1 MVPPLLWPMLLG
13 VLGAVFGSFIAV
25 IAIRWPAGERAN
37 GRSRCDACGA
47 GLRAME
53 LVPLLS
59 FAIQRGRCRH
69 CGARIGRSHVV
80 IEWLGLTIGIVAGL
94 LAPGIEGVAG
104 AIFGWL
110 LLALGAIDLA
120 AFWLPNRLVAALALA
135 GLASGVAGLSP
146 SWPDRLIG
154 GVAGFGILWL
164 VAALYRRLRGRMGLG
179 GGDPKLFGA
188 IGLWLGWR
196 ALPGV
201 LLAACV
207 IGLAWAIAMRMR
219 GDSRLPLGTL
229 LGGAA
234 FLYWAGLYWTGLYW
248 METAGG

>member
-1 MVPPLLWPMLLG
+1 MVPPLLWPVLLG

-25 IAIRWPAGERAN
+25 IAIRWPAGGRAN
-37 GRSRCDACGA
+37 GRSRCDACGVE
-47 GLRAME
+47 LRARE

-59 FAIQRGRCRH
+59 FLIQRGRCRH

-80 IEWLGLTIGIVAGL
+80 IEALGLAIGIVAGAV
-94 LAPGIEGVAG
+94 APGIEGVAG
-104 AIFGWL
+104 AVLGWL
-110 LLALGAIDLA
+110 LLALGAIDFA
-120 AFWLPNRLVAALALA
+120 ALWLPNRMVAALALA
-135 GLASGVAGLSP
+135 GLASGAIGLPP
-146 SWPDRLIG
+146 SWTERLIG
-154 GVAGFGILWL
+154 GAAGFGVLWL
-164 VAALYRRLRGRMGLG
+164 VAALYRRVRGRMGLG

-207 IGLAWAIAMRMR
+207 IGLAWAVATRMR

-229 LGGAA
+229 LAAAAWLFWVGAA
-234 FLYWAGLYWTGLYW
+234 LA
-248 METAGG
+248 

>member
-1 MVPPLLWPMLLG
+1 MVPPLLWPVLLG

-25 IAIRWPAGERAN
+25 IAIRWPAGTRAN

-47 GLRAME
+47 GLSARE

-59 FAIQRGRCRH
+59 FVVQRGRCRH
-69 CGARIGRSHVV
+69 CAARIRRSHVV
-80 IEWLGLTIGIVAGL
+80 IESIGLAIGIVAGAV
-94 LAPGIEGVAG
+94 APGIEGVAG
-104 AIFGWL
+104 AILGWL

-120 AFWLPNRLVAALALA
+120 AFWLPNRLVVALALA
-135 GLASGVAGLSP
+135 SLVSGAAGLQP
-146 SWPDRLIG
+146 SWPERLIG
-154 GVAGFGILWL
+154 GAAGFGVLWG
-164 VAALYRRLRGRMGLG
+164 VAALYRRMRGRMGLG

-207 IGLAWAIAMRMR
+207 IGLVWAVAARMR

-229 LGGAA
+229 LAA
-234 FLYWAGLYWTGLYW
+234 AAWSFWVG
-248 METAGG
+248 TALG